1 MSAHHAGEQSAQA
14 VALDVTTTPLKM
26 KITEASFDISGFN
39 LGYEITGLSAVHDF
53 GMYTPYLQTGYY
65 TEVKLPE
72 TSSWPDV
79 KTDDP
84 NLPAYVWA
92 RQQGITFGWS
102 DGKFHADADISNA
115 TVAAFTYRAAGSPA
129 VKGDSPYSDVA
140 PSSAFYR
147 EILWAQQNK
156 VVLNANGAFDAQYM
170 VTHGELETLIE
181 AFQARAK

>member
-26 KITEASFDISGFN
+26 KITEASFDISGF
-39 LGYEITGLSAVHDF
+39 ITGLSAVLDF
-53 GMYTPYLQTGYY
+53 GMYTPYLQIGYY
-65 TEVKLPE
+65 TEVRLPE

-102 DGKFHADADISNA
+102 DGKFHADAGISNA
-115 TVAAFTYRAAGSPA
+115 TVAAFIYHAAGSPA
-129 VKGDSPYSDVA
+129 VKGGSPTAMLLPVRRSTVRFCGI
-140 PSSAFYR
+140 SR
-147 EILWAQQNK
+147 TRWC
-156 VVLNANGAFDAQYM
+156 
-170 VTHGELETLIE
+170 
-181 AFQARAK
+181 